1 MLFHRNISLP
11 LAALLGC
18 LLLVTSC
25 RKNANTD
32 VTKEERATLSETIK
46 EYDNLGKKCRDDSQ
60 FEKAIGYHKKGLDIA
75 KKLKDTINIVK
86 ALNQLGTNFRRL
98 GILDEAAEYHQRAL
112 YMATAFSDDTSS
124 AQPNR
129 ARGSPPVTLSL
140 RMPSA
145 AAAVQTSVIS
155 S

>member
-112 YMATAFSDDTSS
+112 YMATAFSDDTSFV
-124 AQPNR
+124 QP
-129 ARGSPPVTLSL
+129 
-140 RMPSA
+140 
-145 AAAVQTSVIS
+145 VQTGTGR
-155 S
+155 

>member
-60 FEKAIGYHKKGLDIA
+60 FEKAIGYHKKKVILYNLKGFWDHLIHTLDD
-75 KKLKDTINIVK
+75 LQQRGFVRGQWKDYIQEARSLEELE
-86 ALNQLGTNFRRL
+86 ALL
-98 GILDEAAEYHQRAL
+98 
-112 YMATAFSDDTSS
+112 
-124 AQPNR
+124 
-129 ARGSPPVTLSL
+129 
-140 RMPSA
+140 
-145 AAAVQTSVIS
+145 
-155 S
+155 